1 MASKYAEEGKVA
13 LRNIRRDAVDK
24 EKRDEKEGLISIDES
39 RDNQLEIQ
47 KLESTIKQLN
57 DELKRLNEQ
66 LRSEESNFNKQLEQ
80 EKRHERELE
89 DAVKTRAKIT
99 KEHDRHHQHATKKI
113 CKRLQKLRIKL
124 RKLEVF
130 QKWLLADHRQIRK
143 NLKEKR
149 DLVKQLNG
157 QLYEC
162 CFIID
167 LPELGG
173 SKNLLDDG
181 HNVYSILSLEEK

>member
-1 MASKYAEEGKVA
+1 MDLEKF
-13 LRNIRRDAVDK
+13 IRTVPDFPIKGIKFYDITT
-24 EKRDEKEGLISIDES
+24 LF
-39 RDNQLEIQ
+39 DN
-47 KLESTIKQLN
+47 
-57 DELKRLNEQ
+57 
-66 LRSEESNFNKQLEQ
+66 
-80 EKRHERELE
+80 
-89 DAVKTRAKIT
+89 KIT
-99 KEHDRHHQHATKKI
+99 FNYIIQLLSNRYKSKGLDKI
-113 CKRLQKLRIKL
+113 VAIEARGFILGSA
-124 RKLEVF
+124 
-130 QKWLLADHRQIRK
+130 LAHSLDLGFVPIRK
-143 NLKEKR
+143 KGKLPYKTISNTYSLEYGEDTIEIHVDAINKNEKVLLVDDLIATGGTAQASA